1 RLKRLNFSVRNCSPT
16 VSVIGVFLT
25 TATLKFAIPG
35 VRVSGSVRATLPN
48 VNGAGRVNADV
59 SNQRLRRGCAAPLSL
74 ALVAVLLGRE
84 PPPNELVLFTAVERL
99 SGVPVWK
106 AELPWKPHPETI
118 LPPTPVRLE
127 SIGWPLPSGRSR
139 L

>member
-1 RLKRLNFSVRNCSPT
+1 RLKRLNFSVRNWSPT
-16 VSVIGVFLT
+16 LSVIGVFLT
-25 TATLKFAIPG
+25 TAKLKFEIPG

-48 VNGAGRVNADV
+48 VNGGGRVNADV
-59 SNQRLRRGCAAPLSL
+59 SNQRLRRCCAAPLKR
-74 ALVAVLLGRE
+74 ALVPVLLGRE

-106 AELPWKPHPETI
+106 AVAPWKLHPETI
-118 LPPTPVRLE
+118 LPPAPVRLG